1 MAASSQ
7 PTPQLTLKHFLL
19 RYFLAKREG
28 LPRRRGFH
36 RRPEVHQHL
45 PRGIQSRGRL
55 PHLLQHKMHLPTW
68 EFAWAYMNI
77 AGGKL
82 ATRPNPYSKRWAPQG
97 PRSLAYFKPFL
108 TVGSFH
114 QRGGN
119 FLQKPAKLNISKT
132 GHNHSADHGVG
143 DDDGPA
149 RDERSKRMCSP
160 TSCDAIA
167 IQQFLPHQWDN
178 LTYGHDN

>member
-1 MAASSQ
+1 
-7 PTPQLTLKHFLL
+7 
-19 RYFLAKREG
+19 
-28 LPRRRGFH
+28 
-36 RRPEVHQHL
+36 
-45 PRGIQSRGRL
+45 
-55 PHLLQHKMHLPTW
+55 
-68 EFAWAYMNI
+68 MNI

-178 LTYGHDN
+178 LTGMMMRCLIILIIFILGIVILLEHNLSSPLGS

>member
-1 MAASSQ
+1 
-7 PTPQLTLKHFLL
+7 
-19 RYFLAKREG
+19 
-28 LPRRRGFH
+28 
-36 RRPEVHQHL
+36 
-45 PRGIQSRGRL
+45 
-55 PHLLQHKMHLPTW
+55 
-68 EFAWAYMNI
+68 MNI
-77 AGGKL
+77 SGGKM
-82 ATRPNPYSKRWAPQG
+82 ATRPRPISSKNPYSKRGAAQG

-132 GHNHSADHGVG
+132 DHNHSADHGVG

-160 TSCDAIA
+160 SSCDAIT

-178 LTYGHDN
+178 LTGMMMRGMLVMIIFILGIVILLEHNLSSPLGS